1 MRLPSLWVRFKRPH
15 NKHTI
20 KRGGWFQ
27 LTSLGMR
34 TKSEIEILN
43 GQSAI
48 DIDGVC

>member
-1 MRLPSLWVRFKRPH
+1 MRLPSLWVRFKRSH

-20 KRGGWFQ
+20 KGG
-27 LTSLGMR
+27 SPPPLGMR

>member
-1 MRLPSLWVRFKRPH
+1 MRLPSLWVRFKRSH

-20 KRGGWFQ
+20 KGGAP
-27 LTSLGMR
+27 LGMR

>member
-20 KRGGWFQ
+20 KRGVQ